1 MTLQSSYTSAR
12 ARPALRAPQRRAA
25 ANGRTCLRAARSAG
39 HYRRLPLDAPR
50 RFRARSRVRTHT
62 RAPLARHRYPLLCH
76 RAHCSVRLRW
86 TSLSS
91 AGRRINCIRA
101 CEGARLGV
109 SSGGLSGREGSAL
122 FFGVGAHGSGVG
134 FLDINSSSTPYPILR
149 LNTVMDWEKGINTA
163 TRMN

>member
-12 ARPALRAPQRRAA
+12 ARRALRAPRRRAA
-25 ANGRTCLRAARSAG
+25 GNGRTCLRAARSAG

-76 RAHCSVRLRW
+76 RAQCSVRLRW

-101 CEGARLGV
+101 CEGVRLGV
-109 SSGGLSGREGSAL
+109 SSGGLSGRGGSAFL
-122 FFGVGAHGSGVG
+122 GGCGSTWVGYRFSGHSFVFDAIPKPEAEYSNG
-134 FLDINSSSTPYPILR
+134 LGEGN
-149 LNTVMDWEKGINTA
+149 
-163 TRMN
+163 